1 MLGLLGG
8 AGDASGKGL
17 VEVGGFVGE
26 GGMADADSRLGRMC
40 SWLRRA
46 LQDPNLS
53 IQAECGDLF
62 S

>member
-1 MLGLLGG
+1 
-8 AGDASGKGL
+8 
-17 VEVGGFVGE
+17 VVFVTE
-26 GGMADADSRLGRMC
+26 GGMANADSRLGRMC
-40 SWLRRA
+40 FWWRRA